1 MPRRRR
7 KCSNDGYSVRVTL
20 SMAWMLCI
28 LEGYLNAPTQQEK
41 DYFEGNQVD
50 RRINKINVEKRT

>member
-1 MPRRRR
+1 MEIP
-7 KCSNDGYSVRVTL
+7 SE
-20 SMAWMLCI
+20 CI